1 VASLDFDHITK
12 RFKADVVALDD
23 MCLHVA
29 DGEFMILLGPSG
41 CGKSTAL
48 RVAAGVEAA
57 DEGAIRID
65 DIDMTDVPSRNRD
78 VAMVFQAYAL
88 YPHMSVFDNIAF
100 GLRMQGLELAAIGRR
115 VAEVAEMLGL
125 GPVLGRKPRE
135 LSGGEQQRVALGRAI
150 VREPQVFL
158 FDEPL
163 SSLDAQLRVQ
173 MRLELRRIHRDLHA
187 TFLYVTHD
195 QVEAMTMGDRI
206 AVMNGGRVEQVGR
219 PREIYDR
226 PADVFV
232 AGLVGSPGMN
242 LTPVRIEGRLAR
254 ASGFEVELPSAVR
267 LELGILGFRPEAMSP
282 LLDDRWPRLNLNVDL
297 TEILGSDQYVYGSV
311 GGDHIIARVDPSLK
325 LRHGDSL
332 QLCIRP
338 QALHLFDAVS
348 GKTIL

>member
-1 VASLDFDHITK
+1 
-12 RFKADVVALDD
+12 
-23 MCLHVA
+23 
-29 DGEFMILLGPSG
+29 
-41 CGKSTAL
+41 
-48 RVAAGVEAA
+48 
-57 DEGAIRID
+57 
-65 DIDMTDVPSRNRD
+65 
-78 VAMVFQAYAL
+78 
-88 YPHMSVFDNIAF
+88 
-100 GLRMQGLELAAIGRR
+100 MQGLELAAIGRR

-206 AVMNGGRVEQVGR
+206 AVMNDGRVAQVAR